1 MASSGRGVASLSACS
16 EIGPS
21 IGSID
26 AGLGLAL
33 APLVPFSHVPIV
45 VLVNNIQRRP
55 AVVGDQVLI
64 RPMLTLGCT
73 FDHRFIDG
81 VTGARIAST
90 LRRALTHPLE
100 RLI

>member
-1 MASSGRGVASLSACS
+1 
-16 EIGPS
+16 
-21 IGSID
+21 
-26 AGLGLAL
+26 
-33 APLVPFSHVPIV
+33 
-45 VLVNNIQRRP
+45 
-55 AVVGDQVLI
+55 VVGEQILI

-100 RLI
+100 RLV